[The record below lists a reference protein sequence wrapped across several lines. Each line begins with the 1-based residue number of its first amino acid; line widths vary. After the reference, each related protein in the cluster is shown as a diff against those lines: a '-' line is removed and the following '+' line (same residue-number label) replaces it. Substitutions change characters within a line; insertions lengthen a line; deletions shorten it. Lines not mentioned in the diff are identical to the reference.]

1 MIATITP
8 KFAKLPPR
16 QKRLW
21 PALRPSVGL
30 GFVLYGGTAISLQLG
45 HRRSVDFDFF
55 HDQPLDRDRI
65 RAAFPFMERAT
76 VVQDAVDTLSVLA
89 PAAPSAG
96 GGGVKVSFFGG
107 LKFGRVGEPSLTCDG
122 VVEVASLDDLMA
134 HKLRVILLRPEKKDY
149 EDIAA
154 MIRAGRSMAQGLAGC
169 PRNVRKVV
177 SAGGCAESCSLF
189 RGWRSWGATAHRPR
203 DVDCSGECSRRPALR
218 QDALAKPRSS
228 YQPPGSK
235 PAPSMSA
242 ATSLA
247 LYRAIM
253 RLVPARVRRTR
264 A

>member
-8 KFAKLPPR
+8 KFAKLPPW

-154 MIRAGRSMAQGLAGC
+154 MIRAGRSMAQGLAAARAMFGKSFQPAAALKAAVYFADGDLGAL
-169 PRNVRKVV
+169 PRTDRETLIAAV
-177 SAGGCAESCSLF
+177 SAVGGLPSVKM
-189 RGWRSWGATAHRPR
+189 RSRNLAVPINPRDRSQRPR
-203 DVDCSGECSRRPALR
+203 
-218 QDALAKPRSS
+218 
-228 YQPPGSK
+228 
-235 PAPSMSA
+235 
-242 ATSLA
+242 
-247 LYRAIM
+247 
-253 RLVPARVRRTR
+253 
-264 A
+264 